1 MTLLPCSR
9 FCSRGAGTW
18 QAAEGEGVRWIGNAC
33 SSSAKTI
40 DIEGGRRAGGRL
52 SPSLCISLYLSGTKK
67 GKEAVASINTGAK
80 PRSKTL
86 EQAWNKSGTAEHRG
100 IPWDADPRQS
110 RLKGTERESTLSGH
124 ERGSQ
129 RRQPGAG
136 RRRFK
141 QRTELPRLA

>member
-67 GKEAVASINTGAK
+67 GMKAFASINTVAK

-86 EQAWNKSGTAEHRG
+86 EQTWNKIRTAE
-100 IPWDADPRQS
+100 PMS
-110 RLKGTERESTLSGH
+110 RLQAEGK
-124 ERGSQ
+124 
-129 RRQPGAG
+129 ACD
-136 RRRFK
+136 RRRSDPSPTL
-141 QRTELPRLA
+141 RLTELPRDAFDMPISTLRGAS